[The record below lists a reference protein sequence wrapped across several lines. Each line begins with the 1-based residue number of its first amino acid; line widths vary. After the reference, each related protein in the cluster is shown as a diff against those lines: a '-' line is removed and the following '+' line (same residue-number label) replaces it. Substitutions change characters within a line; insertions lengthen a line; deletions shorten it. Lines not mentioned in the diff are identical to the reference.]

1 MHQPLHEPGRGRPRP
16 RPIGF
21 IAREQ
26 FRQEQAALHEP
37 RVKSGGEPP
46 HSIRFAIP
54 QPRPFRAKRLECGR
68 FTGAF
73 RFLVTARRFAAASLG
88 LLLWWVT
95 VITPAATV
103 LGAGSEVRRTPTV
116 EAIARVMPA
125 VVNIGTETVV
135 EVRDPFEQMLREF
148 WGPYYRQRPAETQ
161 YSLGSGVI
169 IDEAGY
175 VLTNDHVV
183 RRATSIWVKLS
194 EEAGGGVYEAE
205 RVAGA
210 TTSDVALL
218 RIKAEPNQKF
228 QAVKFAAD
236 DDLFLG
242 ETVIALGNPF
252 GLGGSVSAGIL
263 SSKSRR
269 PAIEGVPLGV
279 EDWLQTD
286 AAINPGNSGG
296 PLINLEGE
304 LIGLSVAV
312 YREGQ
317 GIGFAVPVRR
327 VSEALAELLSPGQ
340 ERLWFGARLRPTTRG
355 LAVAGV
361 EPGSPAEKAGLHAGD
376 DILQV
381 NGSEPRG
388 LIDFNHLLL
397 KEGERRDVQ
406 LEVER
411 DGSRR
416 KLQVRLVREA
426 SVFNAALIRQKLGL
440 SVQEITPELADQMG
454 LVTREGLL
462 IAGVDKDSEPARAG
476 VRRGQVLLGLDGAG
490 LRDVV
495 STARLLRGRAKGDKV
510 TADLLV
516 LRTRGRLI
524 FPQRAQV
531 ELTVQ

>member
-1 MHQPLHEPGRGRPRP
+1 
-16 RPIGF
+16 
-21 IAREQ
+21 
-26 FRQEQAALHEP
+26 
-37 RVKSGGEPP
+37 
-46 HSIRFAIP
+46 
-54 QPRPFRAKRLECGR
+54 
-68 FTGAF
+68 
-73 RFLVTARRFAAASLG
+73 
-88 LLLWWVT
+88 
-95 VITPAATV
+95 
-103 LGAGSEVRRTPTV
+103 
-116 EAIARVMPA
+116 
-125 VVNIGTETVV
+125 
-135 EVRDPFEQMLREF
+135 
-148 WGPYYRQRPAETQ
+148 
-161 YSLGSGVI
+161 
-169 IDEAGY
+169 
-175 VLTNDHVV
+175 
-183 RRATSIWVKLS
+183 
-194 EEAGGGVYEAE
+194 
-205 RVAGA
+205 
-210 TTSDVALL
+210 
-218 RIKAEPNQKF
+218 
-228 QAVKFAAD
+228 
-236 DDLFLG
+236 
-242 ETVIALGNPF
+242 
-252 GLGGSVSAGIL
+252 
-263 SSKSRR
+263 
-269 PAIEGVPLGV
+269 
-279 EDWLQTD
+279 
-286 AAINPGNSGG
+286 
-296 PLINLEGE
+296 
-304 LIGLSVAV
+304 V

-495 STARLLRGRAKGDKV
+495 STARLLRGRTKGDKV